1 MGNAWEKF
9 KRDVNAVTDDQI
21 EEATKESQY
30 IIDREWVEAV
40 TAWKKAGKP
49 RRELKERSDAQS
61 PTACKGQSV
70 DDGRSC
76 QYCLR
81 RSALLP
87 PPKAPD

>member
-1 MGNAWEKF
+1 MDNAPNNAWEKF

-40 TAWKKAGKP
+40 TAWKKAGKS

-61 PTACKGQSV
+61 HTACKVRSV
-70 DDGRSC
+70 DDGRS
-76 QYCLR
+76 
-81 RSALLP
+81 
-87 PPKAPD
+87 